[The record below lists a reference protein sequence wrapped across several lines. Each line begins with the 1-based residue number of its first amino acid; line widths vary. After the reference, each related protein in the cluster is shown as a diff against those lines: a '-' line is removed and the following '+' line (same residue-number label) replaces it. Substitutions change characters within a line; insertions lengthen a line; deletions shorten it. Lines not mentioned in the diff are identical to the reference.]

1 MESTTATNEDAAQLV
16 KKPTIFATYAELA
29 KIRLSLLTVVTAGV
43 GFVMASPLGIDWKKL
58 FFTVL
63 GTLACACSASALN
76 QLTEHQKDAKME
88 RTRERPIPAGHVS
101 KIHAFVFG
109 ILLGYIG
116 IALLSFFVNVESAGI
131 AFATILLYVLVYT
144 PLKTRTSLNTFVGAV
159 VGALPPL
166 IGWVGATGGFGRGGI
181 VLAGILFI
189 WQIPHF
195 LALACMYKEDYDR
208 GGFKML
214 TAFGGSEEFTARISV
229 ITSMCLIPLCLLL
242 TMVGT
247 TGTFF
252 AVTATLL
259 GIHLTWKSFGFW
271 KAQSIESARSLF
283 FATIIYLPLLLMCM
297 LISRNTIEW
306 IDMTVLHG

>member
-1 MESTTATNEDAAQLV
+1 MESTTATNEGAEQLV
-16 KKPTIFATYAELA
+16 KKPSIFATYAELA

-43 GFVMASPLGIDWKKL
+43 GFAMASPLGIDWTTL
-58 FFTVL
+58 LFTVL

-76 QLTEHQKDAKME
+76 QLAEHKKDLKME
-88 RTRERPIPAGHVS
+88 RTCERPIPAGHVS
-101 KIHAFVFG
+101 KMHAFTFG
-109 ILLGYIG
+109 IVLGYIG
-116 IALLSFFVNVESAGI
+116 VALLSFFANVEAAGI
-131 AFATILLYVLVYT
+131 ALATILLYVLVYT

-166 IGWVGATGGFGRGGI
+166 IGWVGATGGLGRGGI

-195 LALACMYKEDYDR
+195 LALACMYKDDYNR

-242 TMVGT
+242 TIVGT
-247 TGTFF
+247 TGVFF
-252 AVTATLL
+252 AVTSTLL
-259 GIHLTWKSFGFW
+259 GIYLSWKSFGFW
-271 KAQSIESARSLF
+271 KLQTIDSAKSLF
-283 FATIIYLPLLLMCM
+283 FATIIYLPILLMCM
-297 LISRNTIEW
+297 LISRTTINW
-306 IDMTVLHG
+306 IDMTALHG

>member
-1 MESTTATNEDAAQLV
+1 MESTTATNEDAMQLV
-16 KKPTIFATYAELA
+16 KKPSIFTTYAELA
-29 KIRLSLLTVVTAGV
+29 KIRLSILTVVTAGV
-43 GFVMASPLGIDWKKL
+43 GFVMASPLGIAWTTL

-76 QLTEHQKDAKME
+76 QLVEHQKDAMME
-88 RTRERPIPAGHVS
+88 RTRERPLPAGHIS
-101 KIHAFVFG
+101 KKHAFVFG

-116 IALLSFFVNVESAGI
+116 ITLLSFFVNIESAGI
-131 AFATILLYVLVYT
+131 AFTTILLYVLIYT
-144 PLKTRTSLNTFVGAV
+144 PLKTRTSINTFVGAV

-166 IGWVGATGGFGRGGI
+166 IGWVGAMGGFGRGGI

-195 LALACMYKEDYDR
+195 LALACMYKEDYNR

-242 TMVGT
+242 TLVGT
-247 TGTFF
+247 TGIFF
-252 AVTATLL
+252 AVSATLL
-259 GIHLTWKSFGFW
+259 GLHLTWKALVFW
-271 KAQSIESARSLF
+271 KSQTIDSARSLF
-283 FATIIYLPLLLMCM
+283 FATIIYLPLLLICM
-297 LISRNTIEW
+297 LISRQTFQW
-306 IDMTVLHG
+306 TDMTGLHG